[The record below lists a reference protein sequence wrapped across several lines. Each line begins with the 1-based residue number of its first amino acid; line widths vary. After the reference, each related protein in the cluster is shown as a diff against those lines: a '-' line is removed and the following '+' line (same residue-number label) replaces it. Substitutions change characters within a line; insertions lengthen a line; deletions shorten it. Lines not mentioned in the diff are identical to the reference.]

1 MTAIIFWIAIAIIAV
16 IVDLFTSAFLF
27 CWLAVGSAGAIIAN
41 ILGFSIFTQIVV
53 FTILTIICIA
63 IGYKVVRKK
72 IKGGVRRLPL
82 MEENYIGKTYIAEE
96 DIIGSTRLKVEG
108 SYWTGE
114 NEGEKILKGEKFVIS
129 GISGNK
135 LIIKKC

>member
-1 MTAIIFWIAIAIIAV
+1 
-16 IVDLFTSAFLF
+16 
-27 CWLAVGSAGAIIAN
+27 
-41 ILGFSIFTQIVV
+41 
-53 FTILTIICIA
+53 
-63 IGYKVVRKK
+63 
-72 IKGGVRRLPL
+72 